1 VIELAVRLVLSLAL
15 VVGLLVLVVR
25 IGQRRLRG
33 GNDAAVRV
41 LHRQALTRSSGVA
54 VLAVGGRVILVGTTD
69 HQVSL
74 LTELEPDAFAAD
86 LTSPEP
92 AVAPAAELDQE
103 PAAEPVA
110 GPAREPRTFAAHL
123 DTAVTEL
130 DPPRHHD
137 TTAGSPLSG
146 SVLSGD
152 TWRQAAAAVR
162 GRR

>member
-1 VIELAVRLVLSLAL
+1 MVELAVRLVLSLAL

-25 IGQRRLRG
+25 IGQRRFRAG
-33 GNDAAVRV
+33 TDAAVRV
-41 LHRQALTRSSGVA
+41 LHRQALTRTSGVA

-74 LTELEPDAFAAD
+74 LTELEPDAFATELA
-86 LTSPEP
+86 PEP
-92 AVAPAAELDQE
+92 AAPEHSTE
-103 PAAEPVA
+103 PATEATTD
-110 GPAREPRTFAAHL
+110 PARAFAAHL

-130 DPPRHHD
+130 DAPHRAD
-137 TTAGSPLSG
+137 ATAGSSLSGSSLSG

>member
-1 VIELAVRLVLSLAL
+1 MVELAVRLVLSLAL

-25 IGQRRLRG
+25 IGQRRFRAG
-33 GNDAAVRV
+33 TDAAVRV
-41 LHRQALTRSSGVA
+41 LHRQALTRTSGVA

-74 LTELEPDAFAAD
+74 LTELEPDAFATELA
-86 LTSPEP
+86 TEP
-92 AVAPAAELDQE
+92 TAPDHTTEATTD
-103 PAAEPVA
+103 
-110 GPAREPRTFAAHL
+110 PARAFAAHL

-130 DPPRHHD
+130 DAPRRAD
-137 TTAGSPLSG
+137 ATAGSSLSGSSLSGSSLSG